1 MWWLWLVP
9 AQAQAEQIDQALL
22 EAVARAV
29 TAIIGMGG
37 GGSIVLLTIAYI
49 TKQWLAGRRRGSGG
63 DEEYEAKQQTR
74 LQIKEQSDMLVR
86 IASSLEHAAEIYERM
101 SRDMSS
107 MRRESYE
114 SFADIKAVL
123 KR

>member
-1 MWWLWLVP
+1 MQ
-9 AQAQAEQIDQALL
+9 AQAQSEQVDKALL
-22 EAVARAV
+22 EAVTRAV

-37 GGSIVLLTIAYI
+37 GGSIVLLTIAYLAR
-49 TKQWLAGRRRGSGG
+49 QWLINKRKTNGTD
-63 DEEYEAKQQTR
+63 DEHEAKQQTR
-74 LQIKEQSDMLVR
+74 VQIREHGEILARV
-86 IASSLEHAAEIYERM
+86 ASSLEHAAEIHERM
-101 SRDMSS
+101 SRDLSS